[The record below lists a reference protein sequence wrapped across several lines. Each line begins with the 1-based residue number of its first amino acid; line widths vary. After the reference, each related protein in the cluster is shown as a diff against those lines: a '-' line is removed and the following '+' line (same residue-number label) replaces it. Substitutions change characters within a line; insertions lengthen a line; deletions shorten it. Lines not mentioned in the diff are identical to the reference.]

1 VVTAKRPK
9 KVFYSGQPRI
19 LGDLRHAS
27 ACDGSVFT
35 MTGWAQFA
43 PPDTASTLEKAG
55 SHVDAPRNAFIY
67 RQAERADRVFYL
79 ETGLVKIDGASPAGK
94 YAVIALLGPGALF
107 GESCLVG
114 HTLRKTNAS
123 ALIDSRLVSIRKSTM
138 MRLLRTD
145 PHVSRFFT
153 AHMVRR
159 LARAEEDLM
168 DLRVNSMER
177 RLARAL
183 LVLASMDEEGR
194 AQSVLTAINQQ
205 TLAEIVGSTRPRINE
220 LLSKF
225 RRLGY
230 ISPGGPLRV
239 HSSLVNVLLRDR

>member
-1 VVTAKRPK
+1 
-9 KVFYSGQPRI
+9 
-19 LGDLRHAS
+19 
-27 ACDGSVFT
+27 

-43 PPDTASTLEKAG
+43 PSDTAATLADAG
-55 SHVDAPRNAFIY
+55 SEVDVPRNAFIY

-79 ETGLVKIDGASPAGK
+79 ATGLVKIDGASPAGK
-94 YAVIALLGPGALF
+94 YAVIALLGAGAFF
-107 GESCLVG
+107 GESCLAG
-114 HTLRKTNAS
+114 HTVRKTNAS
-123 ALIDSRLVSIRKSTM
+123 ALIDSRLVSIRRSTM

-145 PHVSRFFT
+145 PHVSQYFT

-183 LVLASMDEEGR
+183 LVLASMDEDGR
-194 AQSVLTAINQQ
+194 AQPVLAAINQQ

-230 ISPGGPLRV
+230 ISPSGALKV
-239 HSSLVNVLLRDR
+239 HSSLVNVLLRDQA

>member
-1 VVTAKRPK
+1 
-9 KVFYSGQPRI
+9 
-19 LGDLRHAS
+19 
-27 ACDGSVFT
+27 
-35 MTGWAQFA
+35 MTGWAQIA
-43 PPDTASTLEKAG
+43 PSDAAATLADAG
-55 SHVDAPRNAFIY
+55 SPVDVPRNAFIY

-94 YAVIALLGPGALF
+94 YAVIALLGAGAFF
-107 GESCLVG
+107 GEACLAG
-114 HTLRKTNAS
+114 HTVRKTNAS
-123 ALIDSRLVSIRKSTM
+123 ALIDSRLVSIRKSAM
-138 MRLLRTD
+138 MRLLSTD
-145 PHVSRFFT
+145 PRVSRYFT

-183 LVLASMDEEGR
+183 LVLASMDEDGR
-194 AQSVLTAINQQ
+194 AQSVLAAINQQ

-230 ISPGGPLRV
+230 ISPSGPLRV
-239 HSSLVNVLLRDR
+239 HSSLVNVLLRDQA

>member
-1 VVTAKRPK
+1 MQTLVAARLFK
-9 KVFYSGQPRI
+9 
-19 LGDLRHAS
+19 A
-27 ACDGSVFT
+27 

-43 PPDTASTLEKAG
+43 PPDAAATLERAG
-55 SHVDAPRNAFIY
+55 SQLDVPRNAFIY
-67 RQAERADRVFYL
+67 RQAERADQSLLSRGGTGKDRRRIAGGKVRGDRAARTGSVLRRVL
-79 ETGLVKIDGASPAGK
+79 
-94 YAVIALLGPGALF
+94 PG
-107 GESCLVG
+107 G

-123 ALIDSRLVSIRKSTM
+123 ALIDSRLVAIRKSTM
-138 MRLLRTD
+138 MRLLRPD
-145 PHVSRFFT
+145 PHVSRYFT

-168 DLRVNSMER
+168 DLRVNYMER

-183 LVLASMDEEGR
+183 LVLASMDEGGR
-194 AQSVLTAINQQ
+194 AQSVLAAINQQ

-220 LLSKF
+220 LMSKF

-239 HSSLVNVLLRDR
+239 HSSLVNVLLRDRG

>member
-1 VVTAKRPK
+1 M
-9 KVFYSGQPRI
+9 
-19 LGDLRHAS
+19 S
-27 ACDGSVFT
+27 ART
-35 MTGWAQFA
+35 QFA
-43 PPDTASTLEKAG
+43 SPNTAATLERAG
-55 SHVDAPRNAFIY
+55 SPLHVPRNAFIY
-67 RQAERADRVFYL
+67 RQAERADQIFFL

-94 YAVIALLGPGALF
+94 FAVIAVLGPGSFF
-107 GESCLVG
+107 GESCLAG
-114 HTLRKTNAS
+114 HSVRKTNAS
-123 ALIDSRLVSIRKSTM
+123 ALTDSHLIAIRKSTM

-153 AHMVRR
+153 THMVRR

-183 LVLASMDEEGR
+183 IVLASMDEAADG
-194 AQSVLTAINQQ
+194 QSVLAAINQQ

-230 ISPGGPLRV
+230 VSASGPLKV
-239 HSSLVNVLLRDR
+239 HSSLVNVLLRDAG